1 MLPGR
6 SLENTLSRLPLS
18 RWSSPSDRFHA
29 LSRTPPRNAE
39 GGRIASSPD
48 SPSTI
53 VSRPSANFAA
63 ISAPRLPGIAW
74 ACCLAHSAPERVLPN
89 PRPASISQTSQSPT
103 GARCAGR
110 AICSHGSPPGSA
122 RSSASVNGSGD
133 GGEVSAYG
141 VVSALLLLTAGPHR
155 LDRHP
160 QQPPD
165 QFALP
170 FGELDLPL
178 GETGRQRGTAYL
190 HEVGPLFLVQL
201 DPHAG
206 TLEHRA
212 ALAGGVLL
220 QPAPVQVADVCSSDL
235 YLGALVGDL
244 DRRGLKQYATGESAE
259 V

>member
-1 MLPGR
+1 MVPWMPLGRCANASASRPTAPAIRSTEGSSTLPSFTPADSML
-6 SLENTLSRLPLS
+6 
-18 RWSSPSDRFHA
+18 A
-29 LSRTPPRNAE
+29 LSW
-39 GGRIASSPD
+39 SHW
-48 SPSTI
+48 
-53 VSRPSANFAA
+53 NFAA
-63 ISAPRLPGIAW
+63 ISAPRDPGIAC
-74 ACCLAHSAPERVLPN
+74 ACCLAHSAPLRVFPN
-89 PRPASISQTSQSPT
+89 PRPASISQTSQSPA

-220 QPAPVQVADVCSSDL
+220 QPAPVQVADECAEVGDVAGGAVDL
-235 YLGALVGDL
+235 LQQRLVGSDVA
-244 DRRGLKQYATGESAE
+244 G
-259 V
+259 

>member
-29 LSRTPPRNAE
+29 FSRTPPRNAE

-53 VSRPSANFAA
+53 VSRPSA
-63 ISAPRLPGIAW
+63 
-74 ACCLAHSAPERVLPN
+74 
-89 PRPASISQTSQSPT
+89 
-103 GARCAGR
+103 
-110 AICSHGSPPGSA
+110 
-122 RSSASVNGSGD
+122 
-133 GGEVSAYG
+133 YG

-160 QQPPD
+160 QQPAD
-165 QFALP
+165 QFTLP

-178 GETGRQRGTAYL
+178 SETGRQRGTAYL

-212 ALAGGVLL
+212 ALTGGVLL
-220 QPAPVQVADVCSSDL
+220 QPAPVQVADQRAEVGDMAGGAVDL
-235 YLGALVGDL
+235 LQQRLVGSDVA
-244 DRRGLKQYATGESAE
+244 G
-259 V
+259 